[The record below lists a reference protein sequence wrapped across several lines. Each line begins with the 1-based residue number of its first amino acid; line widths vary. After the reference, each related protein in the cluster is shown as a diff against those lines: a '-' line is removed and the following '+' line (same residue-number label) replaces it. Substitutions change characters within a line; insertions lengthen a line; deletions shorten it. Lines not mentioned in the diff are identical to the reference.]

1 MNFSLTTTGG
11 NAQTMT
17 LKEITDLLDVRHN
30 DAMNIV
36 ERMAQD
42 PEFGTITKISYTLP
56 MPNNASRQMET
67 YQLNKRQSI
76 AVSARLNTALLMRI
90 VDRWQEL
97 EEQQYSLAS
106 AAINA
111 VASLRASMANA
122 QEVASRLEC
131 AFSQC
136 TPAQIPPQDE
146 RAADVIKYLM
156 KHKEMTARYFQ
167 QTKSKAKPWALIRP
181 KSAIGQVMRATIA
194 ELEQRGVISRTWSNI
209 TLNTIH

>member
-1 MNFSLTTTGG
+1 MSFSLTTTGG

-17 LKEITDLLDVRHN
+17 LKEITDLLKVRHN
-30 DAMNIV
+30 DAMSVVAAMTEN
-36 ERMAQD
+36 
-42 PEFGTITKISYTLP
+42 PEFGLATKISYP
-56 MPNNASRQMET
+56 IISGKGRKQYIET

-76 AVSARLNTALLMRI
+76 AASARLNTALLMRI

-156 KHKEMTARYFQ
+156 KHKEMTARCFQ

-194 ELEQRGVISRTWSNI
+194 ELEQRGVISRTGSNI